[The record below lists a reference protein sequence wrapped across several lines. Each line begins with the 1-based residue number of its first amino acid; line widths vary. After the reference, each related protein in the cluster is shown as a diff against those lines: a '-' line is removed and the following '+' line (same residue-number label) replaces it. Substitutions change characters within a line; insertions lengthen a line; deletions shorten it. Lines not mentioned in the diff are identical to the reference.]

1 MYATREPTRSGNLH
15 INMCDLPVASDGV
28 DAAVV
33 STERDVESND
43 SVAGLDELEVLLR
56 NASLGSSAV
65 EEELHL
71 LEEPRLLVG
80 VELRTEVAGVGAG
93 SGGERLSCSAYIEHD
108 VG

>member
-1 MYATREPTRSGNLH
+1 
-15 INMCDLPVASDGV
+15 MCALPVASDGV

-33 STERDVESND
+33 PAEGNVESND

-56 NASLGSSAV
+56 HAGLGSSAV

-71 LEEPRLLVG
+71 LEKSRLLVI
-80 VELRTEVAGVGAG
+80 VEFRPEVAGVGAG
-93 SGGERLSCSAYIEHD
+93 IGRESLSCSAYIKQD